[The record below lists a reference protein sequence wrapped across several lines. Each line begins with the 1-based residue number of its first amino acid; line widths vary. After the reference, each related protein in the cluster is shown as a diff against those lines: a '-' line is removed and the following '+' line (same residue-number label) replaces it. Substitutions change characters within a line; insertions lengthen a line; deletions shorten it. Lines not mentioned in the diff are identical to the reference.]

1 MFLASWTMS
10 LDGISQGN
18 PGTRRLRGR
27 KPGKRFSA
35 SMALQSVTGRAG
47 LQEGD
52 SLSSLPRPPRA
63 PLEKQLILARAPASG
78 QPGLPRPRACFKQE
92 EGGGRRVWVT
102 KLLLVLIYP
111 KPSLPRVAFWRAA
124 SSLGRQCPPS
134 TSAGHWLRQER
145 RQAPGVNW
153 KLLDAEARF
162 GFSQNWHFQEPP
174 VLGLPR
180 WLRR

>member
-1 MFLASWTMS
+1 MQAIFSVNGPSECYWPGWAAGRPSFL
-10 LDGISQGN
+10 
-18 PGTRRLRGR
+18 P
-27 KPGKRFSA
+27 
-35 SMALQSVTGRAG
+35 
-47 LQEGD
+47 

-78 QPGLPRPRACFKQE
+78 QPGLPRPRTCFKQE

-174 VLGLPR
+174 VLGLPQ